1 MPLGRPPICW
11 SPIRWLLIVLASSAN
26 VDLGRLLLDLLIV
39 LVAAKL
45 AAELAERLRVA
56 AVLGEI
62 AAGILLGPSV
72 FGLIQT
78 TGDRGVS
85 ISLLAE
91 IGVLLLLLSV
101 GMEMDLAELVKVGR
115 ASLLVAVAG
124 VIAPFAAGI
133 ATGLAFGES
142 TNTSIFL
149 GAALTATSV
158 GITARVFGDL
168 RALASIEARIVLGAA
183 VADDVLGLVIL
194 TVVVKAVTGE
204 GIGFG
209 VVAGTLGLALAFLV
223 ATGVV
228 GLLVVPPVLRTI
240 DRFAKSSATLT
251 VSALAVTLAFAALAD
266 VSKLAF
272 IIGAFMA
279 GLAIG
284 RSEHRER
291 IARDLGTVGNVFIPI
306 FFLQIGINADIA
318 AMAKPSVLIFAGV
331 MSVVAVVGKL
341 VSAVGAFG
349 TRADKLLIGIGM
361 IPRGEVGLIFASIGL
376 ASGVLDADLYGA
388 LLLVVLVTTIVT
400 PPLLRLRL
408 GVTVARTARDL
419 APPTDE
425 PPEGWITIEAG
436 VIELHGNP
444 PITAIVHLALT
455 TATMATLATPGE
467 ALLSWF
473 SARRH
478 DPLSWNPDE
487 TPSLVALLRADEVR
501 AWRFLDVTGVL
512 ERALPEVAA
521 AMARRRADM
530 SDLDPLGALRFPT
543 VDRLHELTHTQEF
556 ASDRDEPHEAL
567 VLAAMVH
574 DVCRT
579 REEAL
584 SLASRLSRETDAQR
598 VVSLIADADL
608 FRAGVR
614 ERPAFDKT
622 EILQLATHLAGAD
635 HARDAYLLAIALGD
649 LPNHHRGALD
659 QRYDLV
665 CEALDHP
672 ELTGTNATNLAGVR
686 RVAAQRM
693 LTDEA
698 AIERLR
704 LAPASYLLT
713 HEPEEIARQ
722 AELVEPLP
730 RAGIVRV
737 AVSAQPT
744 RDYWKIDIACRDADG
759 LLARLTDVLTVHRFD
774 ITSADIATW
783 PDGAVLD
790 SFTVRSSVQPDAN
803 ELAANMEARLRKPLR
818 ATPKPQLEVTFDN
831 EALPWHTSCIVDGP
845 DEQGVLQA
853 VSAAFA
859 ATKIVVHSA
868 RIGSLNGRVAD
879 RFTVTDRLGRKL
891 DLASMNRTRAA
902 LKRTDKTFTRTKHAR
917 N

>member
-1 MPLGRPPICW
+1 M
-11 SPIRWLLIVLASSAN
+11 VLAASGS

-62 AAGILLGPSV
+62 AAGVLLGPSV
-72 FGLIQT
+72 FGLVET
-78 TGDRGVS
+78 AGDRGVS

-101 GMEMDLAELVKVGR
+101 GMEMDLGELLKVGR
-115 ASLLVAVAG
+115 ASMLVAVVG
-124 VIAPFAAGI
+124 VVAPFAAGT

-142 TNTSIFL
+142 TNTSIFF

-204 GIGFG
+204 GIGVG
-209 VVAGTLGLALAFLV
+209 VVASTLGLALAFLI

-228 GLLVVPPVLRTI
+228 GLLVVPPVLRVI
-240 DRFAKSSATLT
+240 DRVAKSSATMT
-251 VSALAVTLAFAALAD
+251 IAALATTLAFAALAD
-266 VSKLAF
+266 VSNLAF

-291 IARDLGTVGNVFIPI
+291 IARDLGTVGNIFIPI
-306 FFLQIGINADIA
+306 FFLQIGLNTDIA
-318 AMAKPSVLIFAGV
+318 AMAKPSVLIFAGA
-331 MSVVAVVGKL
+331 MSVVAVGGKL
-341 VSAVGAFG
+341 LSAVGASG
-349 TRADKLLIGIGM
+349 TRADKLLLGIGM

-388 LLLVVLVTTIVT
+388 LLLVVLLTTIIT

-408 GVTVARTARDL
+408 GATTSRSASDL

-436 VIELHGNP
+436 IIELHGNP
-444 PITAIVHLALT
+444 PLSAIVHLALT

-467 ALLSWF
+467 SLLNWF

-487 TPSLVALLRADEVR
+487 TPSLVDLLRADEVR

-512 ERALPEVAA
+512 ERALPEVAD

-543 VDRLHELTHTQEF
+543 VDRLHELTGASDF
-556 ASDRDEPHEAL
+556 SSDRDEPHEAL

-574 DVCRT
+574 DVCRAPD
-579 REEAL
+579 EEL
-584 SLASRLSRETDAQR
+584 SLASRLCRETDAR
-598 VVSLIADADL
+598 LVVSLIADANL
-608 FRAGVR
+608 FRAGAR
-614 ERPAFDKT
+614 EPPAFDNT
-622 EILQLATHLAGAD
+622 EILQLATHLASAD
-635 HARDAYLLAIALGD
+635 HARDAYLLALALGD
-649 LPNHHRGALD
+649 IAKHHRGALD

-686 RVAAQRM
+686 RVAAQRL

-698 AIERLR
+698 AIERLW

-722 AELVEPLP
+722 AQLVEPLP
-730 RAGIVRV
+730 RAGVVRV
-737 AVSAQPT
+737 AVSAQAT
-744 RDYWKIDIACRDADG
+744 SDFWKIDIACRDADG
-759 LLARLTDVLTVHRFD
+759 LLARLTDVLTAHGFD

-790 SFTVRSSVQPDAN
+790 SFTVQSTVQPNAS
-803 ELAANMEARLRKPLR
+803 ELATSMEARLRKPLR
-818 ATPKPQLEVTFDN
+818 AVPKPQLELTFDN
-831 EALPWHTSCIVDGP
+831 EALPWHTSCSVDGP
-845 DEQGVLQA
+845 DEHGVLQA

-859 ATKIVVHSA
+859 ATKVVVHSA
-868 RIGSLNGRVAD
+868 RVGSLNGNVSD

-891 DLASMNRTRAA
+891 DLAAMNRTRAA
-902 LKRTDKTFTRTKHAR
+902 LKRTDKTFTRTKHSR

>member
-1 MPLGRPPICW
+1 M
-11 SPIRWLLIVLASSAN
+11 LLATSDS

-45 AAELAERLRVA
+45 AAELAERLGVA

-62 AAGILLGPSV
+62 TAGILLGPSV
-72 FGLIQT
+72 FGLIST

-101 GMEMDLAELVKVGR
+101 GMEMDLGELVRVGR
-115 ASLLVAVAG
+115 ASLLVAVIG
-124 VIAPFAAGI
+124 VAAPFAAGT

-142 TNTSIFL
+142 TNTSIFF

-194 TVVVKAVTGE
+194 TVVVKAVTGAE
-204 GIGFG
+204 VGVG
-209 VVAGTLGLALAFLV
+209 VVASTLGMALLFLV

-228 GLLVVPPVLRTI
+228 GLLLVPHMLRAI

-251 VSALAVTLAFAALAD
+251 IAALAVTLGFAALAD
-266 VSKLAF
+266 VSHLAF

-291 IARDLGTVGNVFIPI
+291 VARDLGSVGHVFIPV
-306 FFLQIGINADIA
+306 FFLQIGLNADLE

-331 MSVVAVVGKL
+331 MTVVAIAGKML
-341 VSAVGAFG
+341 SAIGAVG
-349 TRADKLLIGIGM
+349 TRADKLLLGIGM
-361 IPRGEVGLIFASIGL
+361 VPRGEVGLIFASIGL
-376 ASGVLDADLYGA
+376 TGGVLDADLYGA
-388 LLLVVLVTTIVT
+388 LLVVVLLTTVIT

-408 GVTVARTARDL
+408 GATAARTTDEL
-419 APPTDE
+419 PAPTEE
-425 PPEGWITIEAG
+425 PPEGWITIEQG
-436 VIELHGNP
+436 IIELNGNP
-444 PITAIVHLALT
+444 PLTSIVHLALT

-467 ALLSWF
+467 SLLNWF
-473 SARRH
+473 SAHRH

-487 TPSLVALLRADEVR
+487 TAALVDLLRADEVR

-512 ERALPEVAA
+512 ERALPEVAH
-521 AMARRRADM
+521 AMERRRSDM

-543 VDRLHELTHTQEF
+543 VDRLHEHADAADF
-556 ASDRDEPHEAL
+556 ASDRDQPHDVL

-574 DVCRT
+574 DVT
-579 REEAL
+579 RSRDEAL
-584 SLASRLSRETDAQR
+584 SLASRLCREAEAR
-598 VVSLIADADL
+598 LVVSLIDDANL

-614 ERPAFDKT
+614 EPPAFDKT
-622 EILQLATHLAGAD
+622 EILQLATHLASTD
-635 HARDAYLLAIALGD
+635 HARDAFLLAVALGD
-649 LPNHHRGALD
+649 LPKHHRGALD

-686 RVAAQRM
+686 RVAAQR
-693 LTDEA
+693 LLHDEA

-722 AELVEPLP
+722 TQLVEPLP
-730 RAGIVRV
+730 RAGVVRV
-737 AVSAQPT
+737 AVSAQPMAGH
-744 RDYWKIDIACRDADG
+744 WKVDIACRDADG
-759 LLARLTDVLTVHRFD
+759 LLARLTDVLTAHGFD
-774 ITSADIATW
+774 IASADIATW

-790 SFTVRSSVQPDAN
+790 SFTVRSSTPPNPD
-803 ELAANMEARLRKPLR
+803 ELTASLEARLRKPLR
-818 ATPKPQLEVTFDN
+818 PTPKPQLVLTFDN
-831 EALPWHTSCIVDGP
+831 EALPWHTSCVVDGP
-845 DEQGVLQA
+845 DEPGVLQS

-859 ATKIVVHSA
+859 ATKVVVHSA
-868 RIGSLNGRVAD
+868 RIGSLNGAVSD

-891 DLASMNRTRAA
+891 DLAAMNRTRAV
-902 LKRTDKTFTRTKHAR
+902 LKRSDKTFTRTKHLS